1 MNTLGKRLKKL
12 RAEKGI
18 TQKELAAIIKVPRDT
33 VANWEVSRGTPNI
46 ETISDIA
53 SYFDVSTDYLLGR
66 TDDPSP
72 KDRQHVNDDEA
83 LDYLDELH
91 KRPEMKT
98 LFQVSRKATKEDI
111 ETTITIMEALKR
123 REGITNKTHR
133 GVLGEYHGQRLFAIC
148 FVTAYHKRFNR
159 PG

>member
-72 KDRQHVNDDEA
+72 IDDNRQHVNDDDA
-83 LDYLDELH
+83 LEYLEELH
-91 KRPEMKT
+91 KRPEMKA
-98 LFQVSRKATKEDI
+98 LFQVGRKATKEDI
-111 ETTITIMEALKR
+111 ETAITIIEALKKKGGNN
-123 REGITNKTHR
+123 E
-133 GVLGEYHGQRLFAIC
+133 
-148 FVTAYHKRFNR
+148 
-159 PG
+159 